1 MKQLIIDRCPVCGTK
16 NIEGYEFDVDRN
28 AAYQRC
34 TCANGHVWYDK
45 YQVVEQLII
54 EDGER

>member
-1 MKQLIIDRCPVCGTK
+1 MELIIDRCPVCGTK
-16 NIEGYEFDVDRN
+16 DIDGYEFDVDVK

-54 EDGER
+54 EDGE